1 MTIGGDRGIIGLES
15 ASSLSVFIGME
26 HHAAMTLRAVDI
38 IAKKRDGLELSAAE
52 IEFFVQGYT
61 EGRIPDYQAAAWCMA
76 VLLRG
81 MSAREVTDLTFAM
94 ARSGIVLD
102 LRTVAEWVMDKHSTG
117 GVGDKTT
124 LVVAPLVAS
133 AGVPVGKMSGRG
145 LGYSGGTVDKLES
158 IPGYRVELS
167 HAEFIRQLGE
177 HGIVVAAQSAEL
189 APADG
194 KFYALRD
201 VTATVESIPLIA
213 SSIMSKKIAA
223 GATGIVLD
231 VKVGRGAFMKTLE
244 AARELAR
251 LMITIGEAAGRR
263 VAAVLAAMDQPLGQA
278 VGNALEVHEAIR
290 VLRGEGPSDVRD
302 HCLTIGALMLVL
314 AGRVAQLAE
323 GRALLTRHLE
333 SGAAWR
339 QFVTWITAQGGD
351 ADVLEHPERLPQA
364 ALVEVMPAPRAGYI
378 TALDAQLIGQAS
390 VVLGAGREKK
400 GDPIDHAVGIM
411 LHKKVGDAVAQ
422 GEPLLTLYA
431 NRADRLATAR
441 EMLRD
446 AWRWSDSP
454 PPPAPHIYAILPDVG
469 CS

>member
-1 MTIGGDRGIIGLES
+1 M
-15 ASSLSVFIGME
+15 
-26 HHAAMTLRAVDI
+26 RAVDI
-38 IAKKRDGLELSAAE
+38 IAKKRDGLELSTAE

-61 EGRIPDYQAAAWCMA
+61 DGRIPDYQAAAWCMA

-94 ARSGIVLD
+94 ARSGKVLD
-102 LRTVAEWVMDKHSTG
+102 LREVAEWVMDKHSTG

-145 LGYSGGTVDKLES
+145 LGYSGGTIDKLES
-158 IPGYRVELS
+158 IPGYQVGLS
-167 HAEFIRQLGE
+167 HAQFIRQLRE

-244 AARELAR
+244 AARELAQ

-263 VAAVLAAMDQPLGQA
+263 MAAVLADMDQPLGQA

-290 VLRGEGPSDVRD
+290 VLQGEGPSDVRD

-314 AGRVAQLAE
+314 AGRVAQLEE

-339 QFVTWITAQGGD
+339 KFVAWITAQGGD
-351 ADVLEHPERLPQA
+351 AAVLEHPEQLPRA
-364 ALVEVMPAPRAGYI
+364 ALVEVMPAPRAGYVA
-378 TALDAQLIGQAS
+378 ALDAQVIGQAS
-390 VVLGAGREKK
+390 VVLGAGREQK
-400 GDPIDHAVGIM
+400 GDPIDPAVGIM
-411 LHKKVGDAVAQ
+411 LHKKVGDAVER

-431 NRADRLATAR
+431 NREERLAAAR
-441 EMLRD
+441 EMLRA
-446 AWRWSDSP
+446 AWRWSDTPPSP
-454 PPPAPHIYAILPDVG
+454 VPHIYEIIPAALR
-469 CS
+469 S